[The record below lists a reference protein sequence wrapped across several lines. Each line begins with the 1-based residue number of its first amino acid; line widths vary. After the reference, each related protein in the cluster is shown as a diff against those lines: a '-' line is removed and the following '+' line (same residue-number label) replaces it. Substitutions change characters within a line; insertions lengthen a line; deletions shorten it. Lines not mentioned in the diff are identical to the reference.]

1 MQSRKTNSVLEA
13 FDSFLN
19 DVNTALAGKSF
30 LEEDNRGLRLETEQL
45 MLESKRKEEMIS
57 IKEEEIARLLE
68 KSFLSMR
75 ADTTQI
81 NDSKNEALASA
92 QLVDVRYEVG
102 HELKEERFSQ
112 RNKDNNAKFRRFRWH
127 AG

>member
-1 MQSRKTNSVLEA
+1 MSGVMQSRKTNSVLEA

-45 MLESKRKEEMIS
+45 MLESKRKEEIIS
-57 IKEEEIARLLE
+57 IKEEEIAKLLE

-75 ADTTQI
+75 AHTSQI
-81 NDSKNEALASA
+81 NDTKNETLASV
-92 QLVDVRYEVG
+92 QLVDVRYEVW
-102 HELKEERFSQ
+102 LIFS
-112 RNKDNNAKFRRFRWH
+112 
-127 AG
+127 